1 MNSIRKFFLLV
12 LASLPAVLAYS
23 ADTTSRSRLDS
34 LNALSK
40 AQVCGQIALSDSI
53 ADHVIQLAKEA
64 GYPGAESV
72 ALKNKAGNLI
82 CQGKSQQAIV
92 LLKMALQL
100 AQEANELKTEGAI
113 LNNMAAAFHQL
124 SKMDSAK
131 WCMKQLFEVARATKD
146 SVLLASAYKTKSN
159 IHIVLTENDSVV
171 HFAMKGLAIA
181 EAIRHD
187 ELHSAFLTIIGNAH
201 LQNETFDQALEYY
214 LRAREIMLKMEGVV
228 NMGLIYHNI
237 GTCFTEISQPDSAFK
252 YFEMAIE
259 ASQLQNRQYQLA
271 YHYMGLAFAYMEVK
285 NYEQAISYN
294 LKSKEISL
302 AIGEKRSLATV
313 LSNLAECY
321 TLTGRP
327 ELGIS
332 NAQEAIRIDQA
343 IGDKDKEADGYFLL
357 SQAYEKSGKYAESL
371 EAYKKF
377 YSLDSNNLA
386 SEKSST
392 IFDLETKYQTEKKEA
407 EIESLSQKAA
417 IQALEISQKNQAI
430 VIGIIVV
437 LLVTMAALFIYK
449 QRESVRRSQQI
460 ELEQRFLRSQ
470 LNPHFIFNALLAI
483 QNFMLKNNA
492 QSAALYL
499 TKFSKLMRQILENS
513 REEFIPVAAEIEM
526 LSNYMDIHKLR
537 LKDSF
542 DYKIEV
548 DEKIDVEADTIPPM
562 FVQPFVENAI
572 EHGLINTKDHGLIE
586 IKLGKENEHI
596 SIAIRD
602 NGGGLAISSP
612 ELKEHNSLASTIIRE
627 RMALFNKN
635 LKDKIQ
641 LALDNI
647 TNEQGDI
654 LGTKVE
660 LKVPFHYL

>member
-1 MNSIRKFFLLV
+1 MRSIKYQLFFIMLLS
-12 LASLPAVLAYS
+12 ASSVITAEELPS
-23 ADTTSRSRLDS
+23 KHTLDS
-34 LNALSK
+34 LNVQSK
-40 AQVCGQIALSDSI
+40 KSMCGQISASDSL
-53 ADHVIQLAKEA
+53 ADYVIKFATKIN
-64 GYPGAESV
+64 YPQAQAV

-82 CQGKSQQAIV
+82 CQGKSQQAV
-92 LLKMALQL
+92 ALLKMALQL
-100 AQEANELKTEGAI
+100 AEQENELKTEGAI
-113 LNNMAAAFHQL
+113 LNNMAAAFQQL

-131 WCMKQLFEVARATKD
+131 WCMQKLFEVAEATKD

-159 IHIVLTENDSVV
+159 IHIVLTENDSVI

-181 EAIRHD
+181 EAIQHD
-187 ELHSAFLTIIGNAH
+187 ELHSAFLSIIGNGH
-201 LQNETFDQALEYY
+201 LQNETFDRALEYY
-214 LRAREIMLKMEGVV
+214 LRAREIMLNMDGVV

-237 GTCFTEISQPDSAFK
+237 GVCFTEISQPDSAFK
-252 YFEMAIE
+252 YFEKAIK
-259 ASQLQNRQYQLA
+259 ASQSQNRQYQLA
-271 YHYMGLAFAYMEVK
+271 YHYMGLATVYLDIK
-285 NYEQAISYN
+285 KYEEAIVYN
-294 LKSKEISL
+294 LKSRELSL
-302 AIGEKRSLATV
+302 AMGEKRSLATV
-313 LSNLAECY
+313 LSNLASCY
-321 TLTGRP
+321 TLTGQP
-327 ELGIS
+327 KLGIEY
-332 NAQEAIRIDQA
+332 ALEAIKIDKE
-343 IGDKDKEADGYFLL
+343 IGDKDKEADAYFLL
-357 SQAYEKSGKYAESL
+357 SEAYERAGLYAESL
-371 EAYKKF
+371 DAHKKF
-377 YSLDSNNLA
+377 YSLDSSNLA

-417 IQALEISQKNQAI
+417 IQSLQLQQKNQTIIIGAI
-430 VIGIIVV
+430 I
-437 LLVTMAALFIYK
+437 LVFVAFGMWFFYQHRITHRQK
-449 QRESVRRSQQI
+449 QQT

-526 LSNYMDIHKLR
+526 LSNYMDIHQLR

-572 EHGLINTKDHGLIE
+572 EHGLINTKGRGLIE
-586 IKLGKENEHI
+586 IKLGKEKEHI